1 MKKKKDRLP
10 GIMAAIAAA
19 SMLASA
25 VMASS
30 ATCITKTV
38 TVAPG
43 DTLWSLWEEHGHG
56 RADKWIAE
64 VRDMNDMDSAAIYPL
79 DVLRVPVI
87 AE

>member
-1 MKKKKDRLP
+1 VKRKKDRLP
-10 GIMAAIAAA
+10 GIIVAITAI
-19 SMLASA
+19 SMLTSGA
-25 VMASS
+25 MANNVEY
-30 ATCITKTV
+30 TTKTV

-64 VRDMNDMDSAAIYPL
+64 VRDMNGMDSAAIYPL